1 MHHSLSIAAPV
12 EREES
17 PDWEQLTPGIA
28 GLLADRSERNADVLN
43 DVAHQL
49 RTPVAMLRSH
59 AARLEQAADQSRPDV
74 AREMAERIVEQADL
88 MAHWV
93 SVILEVQRIRLGK
106 VHLQRRRIALV
117 ELARRCVA
125 RFRKEMPDVEV
136 QFIASPRLAQ
146 PMIADASQ
154 LSRVLDSLLRN
165 AARYASGSAIQLC
178 AWRPDWSDGCQ
189 RAVLNVSEANRRLRS
204 DDLQR
209 IFGCHS
215 PMDLELFVA
224 RESIRLCAGELWTEQ
239 GGSASILVIPL
250 EFPPRSHA
258 ILVRNAPCS
267 ALT

>member
-1 MHHSLSIAAPV
+1 MHHSLSVPAPV

-28 GLLADRSERNADVLN
+28 GLLADRSQRHADVLS

-49 RTPVAMLRSH
+49 RAPVAMLRSH

-74 AREMAERIVEQADL
+74 AREMAERIVDQADL

-106 VHLQRRRIALV
+106 VHLQRRQIALV

-125 RFRKEMPDVEV
+125 RFRKDMPDVEV
-136 QFIASPRLAQ
+136 QFIASRRLAE
-146 PMIADASQ
+146 PIIADASQ
-154 LSRVLDSLLRN
+154 LSCVLDSLLRN
-165 AARYASGSAIQLC
+165 AARHAPGSALQLC

-209 IFGCHS
+209 IFGCDS
-215 PMDLELFVA
+215 PMDVDLFVA
-224 RESIRLCAGELWTEQ
+224 RESIRLCAGELWSEQ
-239 GGSASILVIPL
+239 GGSAAMLVIPL
-250 EFPPRSHA
+250 EFPRRSHA
-258 ILVRNAPCS
+258 ILLRSAPCF